1 MKAQRLQSS
10 TVQEVASA
18 SGVFAQS
25 ARKRYS
31 VREVPL
37 SEKNATSVQRCKR
50 LGALVDGRDGRVAV
64 PPGKSGLIAM
74 LTAHVLSQ
82 EISRK
87 DLQVVAGHWCY
98 LGCLRRECC
107 GVFSQV
113 WSLINNWG
121 RPSTKRHLPPGVKA
135 ELFLALGQGISKKK
149 LDTWLFFATDLEK
162 NHFCFNAETFNEA
175 ILSIH

>member
-1 MKAQRLQSS
+1 MD
-10 TVQEVASA
+10 QEVASA

-25 ARKRYS
+25 ARKRYF

-37 SEKNATSVQRCKR
+37 SGKNATSVQRCKR

-64 PPGKSGLIAM
+64 PPAKSGLVAM

-87 DLQVVAGHWCY
+87 DLQVVVAGHWCY
-98 LGCLRRECC
+98 LGCFRRECT

-121 RPSTKRHLPPGVKA
+121 RPSTKRHLPHGVKA
-135 ELFLALGQGISKKK
+135 EFFLALGLLPLHQFDLRAQLSTMVTASDASETGGAVCWSK
-149 LDTWLFFATDLEK
+149 
-162 NHFCFNAETFNEA
+162 
-175 ILSIH
+175 